1 MMPFS
6 DNKPSSKE
14 RAEDALFREF
24 LYKGVG
30 MGWTL
35 EKTVEHLKDTASARG
50 ILFTGNRKTIRFHGD
65 HPNVV
70 TALEELMGAL
80 ADNMFGPD
88 TSCDTK
94 GESSK
99 KTKTNEKGKERAK

>member
-1 MMPFS
+1 MPFF
-6 DNKPSSKE
+6 DHKPSSKE

-35 EKTVEHLKDTASARG
+35 NETVEHLKDAASARG
-50 ILFTGNRKTIRFHGD
+50 ILFTGNRKTIWFHGD
-65 HPNVV
+65 YPNVI

-88 TSCDTK
+88 TSYDAK
-94 GESSK
+94 GETSK
-99 KTKTNEKGKERAK
+99 ETKINDKGKKKAK